1 MPEHIVP
8 VLMITIGKVIRLK
21 LAHEDIES
29 RLVSL
34 LHTNRFNKVKLLIS
48 GVLLPVNAGEN
59 LFNYKTRGF

>member
-48 GVLLPVNAGEN
+48 GGLTAC
-59 LFNYKTRGF
+59 